1 MIARLSFWSA
11 AALGW
16 LVLTAVAQAQSQS
29 PAAVPET
36 AQQQASSSEELA
48 GNEEVA
54 RIMREFAGRGELGDE
69 SQPLEPAQSLQRF
82 VVPTDLKLELVAAE
96 PIIAQPIHISFDVRG
111 RMWVV
116 QYRQYP
122 FPAGLKVVRYDQH
135 LRAVFDRV
143 PEPPPLGTPGA
154 DRISVF
160 EDRDGD
166 GQFES
171 SRDVITGLNIATS
184 VAVGAGGIWV
194 TNPPYLLC
202 YPDADGDAEPDG
214 EPVVHLSGFGLED
227 THSVA
232 NSLTFG
238 PDGWLYGVNGS
249 TTTAQI
255 KTHLGD
261 QPTVAYE
268 GQCVWRYH
276 PLRHDFEIYAEGG
289 GNPFGLEI
297 DNAGQIFSG
306 TNWGNTRGMHYPQ
319 GGYGVKNWGKHG
331 PLTNPYAFGYLEH
344 MPFSGD
350 GRRFTEEFTIYDD
363 DQLPSR
369 FRGQLLAVNPLQRV
383 VIASHLKR
391 HGSSYATEDFES
403 LITTDD
409 RWFRPVDIT
418 LGPDGG
424 LYLADWYD
432 TRLTHV
438 DPRDNWHKSSGR
450 IYRLSANDDA
460 KVESASEFDDILP
473 SRTDFDLT
481 ELADEALL
489 RLLGH
494 PNRWLRMAALQV
506 LSEARPSAIPALE
519 HLLSDPTA
527 AKQLAALWALSRL
540 QGASFFKQDPQR
552 LAALLASPHA
562 DVRRWTVR
570 LLGDLPNHE
579 QPVVTSQLVA
589 LAERET
595 DAQVRAQLAS
605 TARRLSASSGLTLS
619 LAMLSA
625 DRQIDHDDPHTKL
638 LLWWA
643 LESHCRHDIAA
654 VMDSFAQPQP
664 PWNSGLFRAEILPRL
679 AKRGM
684 LSGGPQDFQLVHQL
698 LLAAPDDASR
708 QLLLRGVDQGLAETG
723 ISTLPDDLKQT
734 LTRLSGES
742 PHQALVLRLRQG
754 DEEAVELAM
763 TQIASANTRVSERME
778 LIEILGQQ
786 RPATALGGLLNK
798 LSDASVAVRRV
809 ALNAVARYDD
819 PAVGRRLAAAYQS
832 SMDSSTGLRPIAVRV
847 MASRPSWARTLI
859 AEIDALKIP
868 AELVTPDMVLQMQ
881 SHGDPQLNAAIE
893 RLWGQVRATPEEKQQ
908 QIAQLR
914 TLVSQPV
921 GDLVRGKQIY
931 VENCGKC
938 HRLFGEGGQVGPDL
952 TGYERTNFDFLSLA
966 IVDPSAAIR
975 EEFTAYQL
983 LTLDGQLL
991 VGLLVDQSA
1000 QAVTLRTAEGQTL
1013 RIAREDIETLKA
1025 SPVSLMP
1032 EGLLDSLTDQQ
1043 RSDLL
1048 KYLSSTP

>member
-16 LVLTAVAQAQSQS
+16 LVLTAVA
-29 PAAVPET
+29 E
-36 AQQQASSSEELA
+36 AQQQEAQQQESQQQESQQQATSPEELA
-48 GNEEVA
+48 GNEDVA

-154 DRISVF
+154 DRITVF
-160 EDRDGD
+160 EDHDGD
-166 GQFES
+166 GQYES
-171 SRDVITGLNIATS
+171 SRDVIRGLNIATS

-202 YPDADGDAEPDG
+202 YPDADGDADPDG
-214 EPVVHLSGFGLED
+214 DPVVHLSGFGLED

-232 NSLTFG
+232 NSLYFG

-255 KTHLGD
+255 KTHLGN

-276 PLRHDFEIYAEGG
+276 PQRHDFEIYAEGG

-297 DNAGQIFSG
+297 DAAGQIFSG

-319 GGYGVKNWGKHG
+319 GGYGIKNWGKHG
-331 PLTNPYAFGYLEH
+331 PLTNQYAFGYLEH

-460 KVESASEFDDILP
+460 EVAAASDFDDILP
-473 SRTDFDLT
+473 SRTHFDLT
-481 ELADEALL
+481 QLADEALL

-506 LSEARPSAIPALE
+506 LSETRPSAIPALE
-519 HLLSDPTA
+519 QLLGDPSGVN
-527 AKQLAALWALSRL
+527 QLAALWALTRL
-540 QGASFFKQDPQR
+540 QGASFFTQDPHR
-552 LAALLASPHA
+552 LAALLDSPHA

-570 LLGDLPNHE
+570 LLGDLPSHE
-579 QPVVTSQLVA
+579 QPVATSELVA
-589 LAERET
+589 LADRET

-605 TARRLSASSGLTLS
+605 TARRLSATSGLTLS

-625 DRQIDHDDPHTKL
+625 DQQIDRDDPHTKL

-643 LESHCRHDIAA
+643 LETHCRHDIAA
-654 VMDSFAQPQP
+654 VMDCFAQRQP
-664 PWNSGLFRAEILPRL
+664 LWNSTLFRAEILPRL
-679 AKRGM
+679 AKRCM
-684 LSGGPQDFQLVHQL
+684 LSGRPQDFQFVHQL
-698 LLAAPDDASR
+698 LLAAADDASR
-708 QLLLRGVDQGLAETG
+708 QQLLRGVDQGLAETG

-754 DEEAVELAM
+754 DEEVGGVYENMLSAQAGELAVVGDFDPAMVKEKM
-763 TQIASANTRVSERME
+763 TGMLAGWTSEVPYERIDRPAHPNVAASLE
-778 LIEILGQQ
+778 LIETPDKDNAVLMAMQHFALNDEHPDYPELILGNFV
-786 RPATALGGLLNK
+786 LGGGSLSSRLGTRVRQQDGLSYGVGSRLNASARDERAELMLFAIMNPSNKDRLLTAITEEVENFAK
-798 LSDASVAVRRV
+798 HGMTADELARAKEGYRQQ
-809 ALNAVARYDD
+809 LAVARTDD
-819 PAVGRRLAAAYQS
+819 RQLA
-832 SMDSSTGLRPIAVRV
+832 
-847 MASRPSWARTLI
+847 
-859 AEIDALKIP
+859 
-868 AELVTPDMVLQMQ
+868 
-881 SHGDPQLNAAIE
+881 
-893 RLWGQVRATPEEKQQ
+893 
-908 QIAQLR
+908 
-914 TLVSQPV
+914 
-921 GDLVRGKQIY
+921 
-931 VENCGKC
+931 
-938 HRLFGEGGQVGPDL
+938 
-952 TGYERTNFDFLSLA
+952 
-966 IVDPSAAIR
+966 
-975 EEFTAYQL
+975 
-983 LTLDGQLL
+983 
-991 VGLLVDQSA
+991 GLLVATLFNNRTMDFYVNQDA
-1000 QAVTLRTAEGQTL
+1000 QVLEANLADVNQVVKQYFNFDGLVIS
-1013 RIAREDIETLKA
+1013 IAGDFA
-1025 SPVSLMP
+1025 A
-1032 EGLLDSLTDQQ
+1032 GN
-1043 RSDLL
+1043 
-1048 KYLSSTP
+1048 